1 MARVSD
7 FFCQKNPSL
16 KKNIVFLYKGVL
28 ASVSE
33 FVLQRVQFFLFV
45 VVDFCFCFFFFG
57 GGGGGDVERGAA
69 E

>member
-1 MARVSD
+1 MIF

-33 FVLQRVQFFLFV
+33 FVLQRVQFFYLLLLIFV
-45 VVDFCFCFFFFG
+45 FVFFFLG
-57 GGGGGDVERGAA
+57 GGGGGC
-69 E
+69 